1 MYPNYLQISN
11 QTFTL
16 VVATTVSSLKYI
28 EMEFPTSNKYL
39 KQRPQKSRAAP
50 N

>member
-1 MYPNYLQISN
+1 MFSTVLCILIIYKL
-11 QTFTL
+11 
-16 VVATTVSSLKYI
+16 ATTVSSLKYI